1 VAPPRLRGRV
11 VGLFNTSMLGL
22 RAGSGL
28 TVGALGAVIGIEWS
42 LALSAAAVVLVAAG
56 LLVADARTRAP
67 VPGAG

>member
-1 VAPPRLRGRV
+1 
-11 VGLFNTSMLGL
+11 
-22 RAGSGL
+22 L